1 MDIDVSINSIGV
13 GITNKCN
20 LNCPHCY
27 SRVMPQQTMTLE
39 SMKLILE
46 KFPNLKSIN
55 FGTGESILN
64 PEFPVVLEYLYS
76 IGIEISLTTN
86 GLTLH
91 ELDHTHLAMLH
102 EIDVSLDF
110 PIANLHNQWRGMN
123 NSFQL
128 ALSEIER
135 CKGLNIPIS
144 IAACLMKPNYQ
155 YLRGFKRIIDD
166 LDCYL
171 RLNIYKPVKT
181 NEYSLSYEEFWNSV
195 NVMADDFY
203 LIANSEPI
211 LSILTKKSSFNGS
224 PCGASVRIHPDLS
237 ISSCVY
243 LDSKT
248 TTLDQFRL
256 HKSILPVSCIKCEY
270 KEKCNGGCLGRRYLT
285 NGPNNP
291 DIYCPFVRKLPKPD
305 IYFTESQ
312 YRNLIHSSY
321 LCTIILR

>member
-144 IAACLMKPNYQ
+144 I
-155 YLRGFKRIIDD
+155 
-166 LDCYL
+166 
-171 RLNIYKPVKT
+171 
-181 NEYSLSYEEFWNSV
+181 
-195 NVMADDFY
+195 
-203 LIANSEPI
+203 
-211 LSILTKKSSFNGS
+211 
-224 PCGASVRIHPDLS
+224 
-237 ISSCVY
+237 
-243 LDSKT
+243 
-248 TTLDQFRL
+248 
-256 HKSILPVSCIKCEY
+256 VSTSHI
-270 KEKCNGGCLGRRYLT
+270 
-285 NGPNNP
+285 
-291 DIYCPFVRKLPKPD
+291 
-305 IYFTESQ
+305 
-312 YRNLIHSSY
+312 
-321 LCTIILR
+321 